1 MADQNVKISQL
12 TTITGAAAA
21 DTDLIPIV
29 DSSNTKAIT
38 FNELKN
44 YLTSQGLGA
53 SVTTNNNTYTVTG
66 GGGGSFYEK
75 RYYRSNAVPSTPPDT
90 PYPPSGWSTAV
101 PAGNQVLWSTIALIN
116 AARTGLDTGH
126 WSAPVREGAGQV
138 IFYQGTE
145 PAAAYIQEGD
155 IWYNTSDNNKIYRYI
170 GTYGAGGSW
179 SAVFT
184 PFPGI
189 DTSGNIV
196 GLVQATG
203 SKSTFALLASNFQII
218 DPADP
223 TNANSKAI
231 VPFEVDGGEVYM
243 NGAHIR
249 NLDAGV
255 ITGGEITA
263 AISLTSP
270 KILAGKLNTSSVVY
284 NPDSDVYTM
293 PAFGWGRHEAGSGT
307 SAIYSITKGPDN
319 ADGDPDWLSGDCTFY
334 GWTNG
339 IPGPGYYVKRFG
351 NPTTIFNYSFEG
363 YASDNTNGINFNIIY
378 QVNGGDI
385 QQAQFPQADTV
396 GGGLRLS
403 QHGSVII
410 TGLTGGSTVKWGWRA
425 ASITK
430 SGSITYGQLT
440 VTCFNI

>member
-1 MADQNVKISQL
+1 MADQLVKISSL
-12 TTITGAAAA
+12 DTVSGAAA
-21 DTDLIPIV
+21 TGSDLIPIV
-29 DSSNTKAIT
+29 DSSNTKAISLT
-38 FNELKN
+38 QLTS
-44 YLTSQGLGA
+44 YLTNQGLGA

-263 AISLTSP
+263 AISLQSP
-270 KILAGKLNTSSVVY
+270 TINAGKVNNSSAVFNND
-284 NPDSDVYTM
+284 NPNLTM
-293 PAFGWGRHEAGSGT
+293 PAICWDRSEIGDP
-307 SAIYSITKGPDN
+307 YSISGGPDN
-319 ADGDPDWLSGDCTFY
+319 SSGDVNWLLDFY
-334 GWTNG
+334 GWQNSTG
-339 IPGPGYYVKRFG
+339 GAFSLKRFG
-351 NPTTIFNYSFEG
+351 KNTMIFNYSFEG
-363 YASDNTNGINFNIIY
+363 YASDNFNSINLNVVF
-378 QVNGGDI
+378 QVDSGTVT
-385 QQAQFPQADTV
+385 QAQGPQADTAS
-396 GGGLRLS
+396 GALRLS
-403 QHGSVII
+403 QAGSVII
-410 TGLTGGSTVKWGWRA
+410 EGLTGTEHIRFGYRA
-425 ASITK
+425 AKQRGT
-430 SGSITYGQLT
+430 GTITYSLLT
-440 VTCFNI
+440 VTGFNI